1 MEGSNPHHTFEEI
14 MADLI
19 TLQQYK
25 DFAGLQGVQTD
36 ARINVIIDSISQL
49 IKNYCGTSFIDFY
62 STDKTEFFDILDNH
76 TTRIMLGESPLV
88 SVSQVQEREDQS
100 SSYVTLITEN
110 SDSSDKYE
118 YMIDTVTDSIVRTNS
133 TTDIPF
139 PRGRKAV
146 KVVYRAGYS
155 STPEDLKLACFD
167 LVKYYLKDERKDRM
181 TIAGATVEN
190 AVSTS
195 IRNNAG
201 FPDHI
206 KRVLDMYKIYS

>member
-1 MEGSNPHHTFEEI
+1 MVGSNPHHTFEEI

-133 TTDIPF
+133 TIDIPF

-206 KRVLDMYKIYS
+206 KRVLDMYKIYT

>member
-1 MEGSNPHHTFEEI
+1 

-36 ARINVIIDSISQL
+36 ARINVIIDSVSQL
-49 IKNYCGTSFIDFY
+49 VKNYCGTSFIDFY
-62 STDKTEFFDILDNH
+62 SSDKTEFFDILDNN

-110 SDSSDKYE
+110 SDSSGKYE

-133 TTDIPF
+133 TIDIPF
-139 PRGRKAV
+139 PRGRKSV

-155 STPEDLKLACFD
+155 ATPEDLKLACFD

>member
-1 MEGSNPHHTFEEI
+1 MVGSNPHHTFEEI

-36 ARINVIIDSISQL
+36 ARINVIIDSVSQL
-49 IKNYCGTSFIDFY
+49 VKNYCGISFIDFY

-110 SDSSDKYE
+110 SDSSGKYE

-167 LVKYYLKDERKDRM
+167 LVKYYLKDERKERM

-206 KRVLDMYKIYS
+206 KRVLDMYKIYT